1 MKEMNYPIN
10 IIKSWTEQQCEAEVK
25 DWHASHVENEF
36 KKGVKCVTSGME
48 KGIEMIQQDKVISTC
63 PHCKEVLVEY
73 YTTKNLD
80 NYCKVLPNLQNSSS
94 GKFIYHD
101 GDTVQIDEEKVA
113 YKYNRFDAELLEG
126 KCPMCTNYYF
136 SIKVC
141 MSSRPVM
148 NYQDDNQSY
157 YIQAN
162 TPEAQEVHTYMTKGD
177 IPIISL
183 LYKDA
188 KVEDDP
194 DNSYLEVEEYTIG
207 PFALPTTISGEYG
220 VSIHDNE
227 LNIWDEGAKML
238 KCFLNKKAE
247 QELKNKIKG

>member
-1 MKEMNYPIN
+1 
-10 IIKSWTEQQCEAEVK
+10 
-25 DWHASHVENEF
+25 
-36 KKGVKCVTSGME
+36 
-48 KGIEMIQQDKVISTC
+48 MIQQDKIISIC
-63 PHCKEVLVEY
+63 PHCKEVLIEY
-73 YTTKNLD
+73 YTTKNLN
-80 NYCKVLPNLQNSSS
+80 NYCKVFPNIQNGSS
-94 GKFIYHD
+94 GKFVYHD